1 MSTFLPP
8 DPQYVALLARTATS
22 SSAVIRCARQPDRPA
37 AEAYIVLD
45 RVGAQIQPEQ
55 ELVLHGRSDESGLPI
70 LYGVLTGTQAR
81 LSRPPMFITSYYW
94 SASGGDEIAALGQ
107 LDVLPAYLLTDTG
120 YMTTLPLINRARAAA
135 VAVRNAAMQS
145 PPSGAV
151 HFLLAVEALARRFSP
166 TARVAWLT
174 RPEGG

>member
-1 MSTFLPP
+1 MSAFLPP

-81 LSRPPMFITSYYW
+81 LSRPPMFITSYY
-94 SASGGDEIAALGQ
+94 
-107 LDVLPAYLLTDTG
+107 
-120 YMTTLPLINRARAAA
+120 
-135 VAVRNAAMQS
+135 
-145 PPSGAV
+145 
-151 HFLLAVEALARRFSP
+151 
-166 TARVAWLT
+166 
-174 RPEGG
+174 